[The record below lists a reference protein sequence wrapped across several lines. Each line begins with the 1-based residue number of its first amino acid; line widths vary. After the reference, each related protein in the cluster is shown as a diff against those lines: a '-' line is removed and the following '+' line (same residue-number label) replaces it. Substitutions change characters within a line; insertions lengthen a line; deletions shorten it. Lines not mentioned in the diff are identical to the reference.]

1 MSEISESRH
10 SDWIVRVH
18 SPHPYPYL
26 HPHARYFLKHE
37 ESEIGRG
44 ARQLDFLTNSDL
56 SFIGPKPSILQ
67 SMS

>member
-1 MSEISESRH
+1 MR
-10 SDWIVRVH
+10 
-18 SPHPYPYL
+18 SPHTYPYL

-44 ARQLDFLTNSDL
+44 VRQLDFLTNSDL